1 MDVLQVATRD
11 SCIISNC
18 NQFFEFRR
26 WGDLDF
32 VQANHIGV
40 ALWIFHNIE
49 RVWNILRVE
58 QVINVLVVDLD
69 KGKWDGMLAFVEFE
83 YFAKSQWRKALDVI
97 FVCLILIFTKNSKSF
112 SAVGGSVCHNGQV
125 YAFLQ

>member
-1 MDVLQVATRD
+1 MDVLHVATRD
-11 SCIISNC
+11 SGIISNC
-18 NQFFEFRR
+18 DKFFKFRR

-32 VQANHIGV
+32 VKANHIVV

-69 KGKWDGMLAFVEFE
+69 KGKWDGMFAFVELE
-83 YFAKSQWRKALDVI
+83 NFAKSQWRKALDVI
-97 FVCLILIFTKNSKSF
+97 FVCLILIFAKNSKSF
-112 SAVGGSVCHNGQV
+112 STVSGSVCHDG
-125 YAFLQ
+125 